1 MKKLPSGHAPE
12 MKCFFHDTIFFNE
25 LSLSWVPTKS
35 WLTQEHRAES
45 DQRSDVYRKSLGFEV
60 LS

>member
-12 MKCFFHDTIFFNE
+12 MKCFFHDIIFFNK

-45 DQRSDVYRKSLGFEV
+45 DQRSDVYRKKEPWI
-60 LS
+60 